1 MQQQHGNIIR
11 SRPVLQPRLA
21 RSGCW
26 PALRS
31 RTASVRCNASTS
43 SPFKIKL
50 MHPVKVADADE
61 RPLLVFLP
69 GTDGTGQAITPQ
81 LPGLLDAGYDVRTL
95 YIPPDDRSG
104 WEQLQAQTLYLI
116 STALGARTSGP
127 DNAQVTI
134 VAESFGG
141 CLALRLA
148 AAAPQLV
155 KALVLVNPA
164 TCYNQ
169 SLSGL
174 SSFVSATNLLGLFPQ
189 DLYNTAQVCHRS
201 AAYGS
206 SWHGMV

>member
-1 MQQQHGNIIR
+1 M
-11 SRPVLQPRLA
+11 
-21 RSGCW
+21 
-26 PALRS
+26 
-31 RTASVRCNASTS
+31 
-43 SPFKIKL
+43 
-50 MHPVKVADADE
+50 
-61 RPLLVFLP
+61 PLLYLYP
-69 GTDGTGQAITPQ
+69 LQ
-81 LPGLLDAGYDVRTL
+81 LLMPLCNDLSTFSNYCRTL

-116 STALGARTSGP
+116 STALGARQPGP
-127 DNAQVTI
+127 HNVQVTI

-189 DLYNTAQVCHRS
+189 DLYNTAQVCS
-201 AAYGS
+201 
-206 SWHGMV
+206 